1 MTNEPTLN
9 KQASKELTMA
19 HIVYLLQAI
28 GFFFP
33 ITLIAAVIIDYI
45 KKDDVTE
52 PWLAS
57 HYRWQIQTFWYGLIF
72 AMIGA
77 VLVLLLVGYI
87 ILLGVMIWMVYRVVK
102 GWMRLSEHRGVTD
115 ATI

>member
-1 MTNEPTLN
+1 MTNERT
-9 KQASKELTMA
+9 SRELTMA
-19 HIVYLLQAI
+19 HVVYLLQAI

-45 KKDDVTE
+45 KKEDVTE

-72 AMIGA
+72 GLIGRLF
-77 VLVLLLVGYI
+77 VLFIVGYF
-87 ILLGVMIWMVYRVVK
+87 ILLGVMIWIIYRIIK
-102 GWMRLSEHRGVTD
+102 GWMRLHEHRGVND
-115 ATI
+115 